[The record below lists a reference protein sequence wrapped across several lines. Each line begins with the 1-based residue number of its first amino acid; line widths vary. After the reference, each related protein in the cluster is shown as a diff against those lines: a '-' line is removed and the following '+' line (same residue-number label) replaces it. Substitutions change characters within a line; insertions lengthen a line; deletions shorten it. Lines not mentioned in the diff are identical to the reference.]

1 MALDYASTATRGRRA
16 RVRRAEAQAV
26 SFVAQLDWL
35 LMAAVGG
42 LVGVGLWGI
51 AGITRLDV
59 PGDPD
64 YHLVRQSIF
73 VGLGGVLLIAG
84 TLVDPAWYRRFWQP
98 IFGGTVLLIA
108 FVLLKAESV
117 RGSAR
122 WIDFG
127 FFQFQP
133 SEIGKL
139 TFLLGVAAFLADRW
153 KRVGESRTVLGAIGL
168 AAIPGGLVFLQ
179 PDLGTAL
186 VYSASLSAALFVAG
200 IRWRHL
206 VALLAL
212 LTLIAASVLW
222 FLPSAGFEVL
232 KPYQSARLTSFA
244 DPSNA
249 DPDARYNVDQSITAI
264 GAGGVS
270 GRGVTGATQTKY
282 DYLPEHAT
290 DFVFASFAEQRGFV
304 GCAAL
309 LLLYLLLIWRALRIV
324 SVARDAYAAVV
335 AGGLAFG
342 LLFQI
347 FINVGMTMGVAPVTG
362 IPLPFVSVGGSA
374 MISNLAMIGVL
385 QGICVRGR
393 LAGRR

>member
-1 MALDYASTATRGRRA
+1 MALDYAPSRAQRRG
-16 RVRRAEAQAV
+16 RVRRAEARAV
-26 SFVAQLDWL
+26 SFAAQLDWVL
-35 LMAAVGG
+35 FAAVAA

-51 AGITRLDV
+51 AGITRLDL

-64 YHLVRQSIF
+64 YYVIRQAIF
-73 VGLGGVLLIAG
+73 VAIGSVFLAG
-84 TLVDPAWYRRFWQP
+84 ATLVDPSWYRHYWKP
-98 IFGGTVLLIA
+98 IFGGTVLVIA

-122 WIDFG
+122 WIDVG

-133 SEIGKL
+133 SELGKL
-139 TFLLGVAAFLADRW
+139 TFLFGVAAFLADRW
-153 KRVGESRTVLGAIGL
+153 KRVGDSRTVLATIGL
-168 AAIPGGLVFLQ
+168 AAIPAGLVFLQ

-186 VYSASLSAALFVAG
+186 VYAAGLAAALFVAG
-200 IRWRHL
+200 VRWLHL
-206 VALLAL
+206 AAL
-212 LTLIAASVLW
+212 LTVLAIAVASILW
-222 FLPSAGFEVL
+222 FLPSAGIEVL

-264 GAGGVS
+264 GSGGVT
-270 GRGVTGATQTKY
+270 GRGVSGATQTKY

-304 GCAAL
+304 GAAL
-309 LLLYLLLIWRALRIV
+309 LLCLYLLVIWRALRIV
-324 SVARDAYAAVV
+324 SVARDAFSAVL
-335 AGGLAFG
+335 AGGIAFA

-374 MISNLAMIGVL
+374 MISNLAMVGVL
-385 QGICVRGR
+385 QAICARGR